1 MAKDFKDTLNLPKT
15 DFPMR
20 ANLVSREPER
30 IVHWSKTN
38 IYEKVL
44 QKNAEKPSFIL
55 HDGPP
60 FTNGDIHLGHIL
72 NKTLKDIVLRYK
84 SVRGFY
90 TPYVPGWDSHG
101 LPIEHAVS
109 KELRKKKVDLDNLEI
124 RKECQAFAEKYID
137 IQKEQFKRLA
147 MLTNWD
153 PEYRTISPSYEA
165 DILRTFAAFVE
176 QGMVYRS
183 KKPVYW
189 SIPCKTAL
197 AEAEIEYKDHVSPS
211 IWVKFKIPESAKIGV
226 EGPLSAVIWTTTPWT
241 IPSNM
246 AIAVH
251 PRLEYSILRSGEE
264 SYLVAS
270 ALVEQFT
277 QDVEIEQYE
286 TVKTVLGA
294 ELENIEARHPFI
306 DRASPIVLAEY
317 VTTESGTGC
326 VHTAPGHGMD
336 DYQTGLKYGLE
347 IYSPLDDNGSYVDDG
362 QIPADLVG
370 ISVLEK
376 KGISPANKVVIEKLE
391 AGGSLLRFKKISH
404 SYPHCWRSKTPV
416 VFRAMDQFFLDLDK
430 NDSRKKVLAEIE
442 KVNWIP
448 SWGKNRILGAVKNRP
463 DWCISRQRVWG
474 VPLPAFFDEEKQA
487 YLDTDVI
494 KALADKIETQGGT
507 NIWFEQSAEEL
518 LDGIDLPESW
528 KGKQLSAGT
537 DTPDVWFD
545 SGSSHRAVLQKQPN
559 LSWPAD
565 LYLEGSDQHRGWFQS
580 SLWTGVIADGAA
592 PYKTVL
598 THGFV
603 VDKDGKKLSKSD
615 GAKTATE
622 WINAFGADILRL
634 FIASQ
639 DYKGDLPISEKS
651 IKHVA
656 DSYRLFRNTFRF
668 QISNLYDFDLE
679 KDGLPIDQLDPIDLW
694 ALAKT
699 NDLIKQ
705 VEAAYDT
712 YEFHRVYQL
721 CNQFCSVTL
730 SAVYHDIL
738 KDRLYTLAPDSQLRR
753 SSQTAIHSI
762 FNSMVRML
770 GPILA
775 FTCDE
780 AWAYASEN
788 KDFVDDCLVLQGW
801 TDGAKIPADSK
812 VPQEIDDLLKFR
824 SLVYE
829 QLEVARKAGEIG
841 KSLEASVCLSGS
853 GENPTYQLLSKNN
866 DLLAELLIVSQVQ
879 LEAGSSSEI
888 TISVSRAKGDKC
900 PRCWRN
906 LNTLTESA
914 DTSELCSR
922 CEEAIAHI

>member
-1 MAKDFKDTLNLPKT
+1 MAKNFKDTLNLPKT

-20 ANLVSREPER
+20 ANLVSREPDR
-30 IVHWSKTN
+30 IAHWNASN
-38 IYEKVL
+38 VYEKAL
-44 QKNAEKPSFIL
+44 QKNAENPSFIL

-84 SVRGFY
+84 TARGFK

-109 KELRKKKVDLDNLEI
+109 KELRKKKVDLNALEI
-124 RKECQAFAEKYID
+124 RQECQAFAEKYID
-137 IQKEQFKRLA
+137 IQKEQFKRLG

-153 PEYRTISPSYEA
+153 QEYRTISPSYEA

-176 QGMVYRS
+176 KGMVYRS

-211 IWVKFKIPESAKIGV
+211 IWVKLAIPESQKVGV
-226 EGPLSAVIWTTTPWT
+226 EGPFSAVIWTTTPWT
-241 IPSNM
+241 IPANL
-246 AIAVH
+246 AVAVH
-251 PRLEYSILRSGEE
+251 PRLEYSVVQSDCE
-264 SYLVAS
+264 SYLIAS
-270 ALVEQFT
+270 ELVEKFSQG
-277 QDVEIEQYE
+277 VELGEY
-286 TVKTVLGA
+286 TVVKTVLGA

-326 VHTAPGHGMD
+326 VHTAPGHGVE

-347 IYSPLDDNGSYVDDG
+347 IYSPIDDKGCYVDDG
-362 QIPADLVG
+362 QIPSDLVG
-370 ISVLEK
+370 VSVLEK
-376 KGISPANKVVIEKLE
+376 KGISPANKAVLEKLE
-391 AGGSLLRFKKISH
+391 ANGSLLGFKKITH

-416 VFRAMDQFFLDLDK
+416 VFRAMDQFFMNLDK
-430 NDSRKKVLAEIE
+430 HDSRKKVLEEIE
-442 KVNWIP
+442 KVTWIP
-448 SWGKNRILGAVKNRP
+448 GWGKKRILGAVENRP
-463 DWCISRQRVWG
+463 DWCVSRQRAWG
-474 VPLPAFFDEEKQA
+474 VPLPAFFDEDKGT
-487 YLDTDVI
+487 YLDANVI
-494 KALADKIETQGGT
+494 NALADKVESQGGT
-507 NIWFEQSAEEL
+507 NIWFEQSAEDL

-528 KGKQLSAGT
+528 KGKTLSPGT
-537 DTPDVWFD
+537 DTLDVWFD
-545 SGSSHRAVLQKQPN
+545 SGSSHRAVLQKQPS

-580 SLWTGVIADGAA
+580 SIWTGVIADGGA

-634 FIASQ
+634 FVASQ
-639 DYKGDLPISEKS
+639 DYKGDLPISEES
-651 IKHVA
+651 IRHVA

-668 QISNLYDFDLE
+668 QISNLFDFDPE
-679 KDGLPIDQLDPIDLW
+679 KDGLPMDQLDAIDLW
-694 ALAKT
+694 ALSKT
-699 NDLIKQ
+699 NELIKQ
-705 VEAAYDT
+705 VEAAYDA

-721 CNQFCSVTL
+721 CNLFCSVTL
-730 SAVYHDIL
+730 SAVYHDVL
-738 KDRLYTLAPDSQLRR
+738 KDRLYTLAPNSTLRR

-762 FNSMVRML
+762 FNSMVRIL
-770 GPILA
+770 GPFLA
-775 FTCDE
+775 FTSDE

-788 KDFVDDCLVLQGW
+788 KDYVEDSLILQGW
-801 TDGAKIPADSK
+801 ATPAKIPEDSTA
-812 VPQEIDDLLKFR
+812 PGEIDELLKFR

-829 QLEVARKAGEIG
+829 QLEAARKAGEIG
-841 KSLEASVCLSGS
+841 KSLEASVSLSGS
-853 GENPTYQLLSKNN
+853 DENPTYQLLSKNSE
-866 DLLAELLIVSQVQ
+866 LLAELLIVSQVHLQ
-879 LEAGSSSEI
+879 AGPSSEV
-888 TISVSRAKGDKC
+888 TISVSRAKGGKC
-900 PRCWRN
+900 PRCWRILKDHAEETDN
-906 LNTLTESA
+906 P
-914 DTSELCSR
+914 ELCSR
-922 CEEAIAHI
+922 CEKAIADN